1 MNVKGE
7 FFMPRGLL
15 PDEVLN
21 DIGSGMPNPKKLNEK
36 KRKLNIDIINLVCG
50 PHSNIQIAANCL
62 DDAINLLAD
71 SRMALFE
78 CYAHG
83 RYYRDFKEQ
92 PSEITANYMEQFFL
106 DDLSFRLYASAEN
119 LANAILFIFEV
130 SDSDLEPYRTKR
142 SSNQSIVGHY
152 LIDKKSGHPITNA
165 IKQLANSED
174 WKLSMNYRN
183 RLVHEQP
190 PTIEGLGLVYQRR
203 SRWEKGENGSYS
215 LGLGGSDTPEYST
228 VQVREFLE
236 KGFSQLID
244 ATETIID
251 YYIEILQNKGIS
263 FS

>member
-15 PDEVLN
+15 PDKVLN
-21 DIGSGMPNPKKLNEK
+21 DIGFGMPNPKKLNET

-119 LANAILFIFEV
+119 LANAILFILEI
-130 SDSDLEPYRTKR
+130 SDSDLEPYRKKR

-165 IKQLANSED
+165 IKQLTNSED

-183 RLVHEQP
+183 RLVHDQP

-215 LGLGGSDTPEYST
+215 LGIGGSDTPEYST

-251 YYIEILQNKGIS
+251 YYIEMLQNKGIS